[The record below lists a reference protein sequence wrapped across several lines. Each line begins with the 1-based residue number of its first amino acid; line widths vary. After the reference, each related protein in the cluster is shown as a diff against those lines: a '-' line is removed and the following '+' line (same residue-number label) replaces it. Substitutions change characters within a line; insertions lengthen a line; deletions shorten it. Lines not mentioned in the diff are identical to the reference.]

1 MQLDKFDAIN
11 QFYSKHHAGLLISGK
26 SQRPTESGYWAASD
40 PQQLFELFQQLHLEK
55 YKNFLDLGSGDGI
68 VVAIASLFTSAA
80 GIEIDAKL
88 HKEALGI
95 KKQLGLDYS
104 LKCAD
109 YLEEDL
115 SLYDFIFINPDNYF
129 YKLEKKLVDG
139 FKGTLVMTD
148 NMFKPLTLKEDER
161 IVAGGS
167 SYILYVIRKNI

>member
-1 MQLDKFDAIN
+1 MQLDKFDSIK
-11 QFYSKHHAGLLISGK
+11 QFYSKRHAGLLLSGK
-26 SQRPTESGYWAASD
+26 AQRPTESGYWAASD

-95 KKQLGLDYS
+95 KKQLGLSYY

-109 YLEEDL
+109 YLEEDF
-115 SLYDFIFINPDNYF
+115 SKYDFIFINPDNYF

-139 FKGTLVMTD
+139 FKGTLVITD
-148 NMFKPLTLKEDER
+148 NLFRPLTLKPSKQLS
-161 IVAGGS
+161 VAGIGYS
-167 SYILYVIRKNI
+167 IYSLS